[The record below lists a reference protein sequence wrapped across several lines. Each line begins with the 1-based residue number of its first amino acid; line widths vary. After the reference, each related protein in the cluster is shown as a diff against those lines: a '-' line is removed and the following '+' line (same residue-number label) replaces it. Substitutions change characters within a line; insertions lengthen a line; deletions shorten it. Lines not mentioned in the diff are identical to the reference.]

1 MNTLIQIVYFLV
13 DLFGSLYLSAILL
26 RFLLQ
31 AARADFYN
39 PISQLLV
46 KITNPLLLPLRK
58 IIPGLWGLDL
68 ASLVLA
74 LLFHWL
80 VMQLLILVDQGGPL
94 VGPHLMIVWALIGI
108 ALNMITL
115 YLFAGFILF
124 ITSFVAPYSRHP
136 AIVLTHQLLEPLLAP
151 VRRYIP
157 PAGGLDFSLFF
168 VGIFLVVMR
177 MAVIGIGG
185 SLNVPFRYLIGYTG

>member
-1 MNTLIQIVYFLV
+1 MQTLSEILFFLIN
-13 DLFGSLYLSAILL
+13 LFGSLYLSAIIL

-31 AARADFYN
+31 TARADFYN
-39 PISQLLV
+39 PISQTLV

-58 IIPGLWGLDL
+58 VIPGLWGLDL

-74 LLFHWL
+74 IVFHWL
-80 VMQLLILVDQGGPL
+80 VSQLLILVDKGPL
-94 VGPHLMIVWALIGI
+94 VAPHLMIVWALIGI
-108 ALNMITL
+108 ALNIINL

-124 ITSFVAPYSRHP
+124 ITSFLMPYSRHP

-157 PAGGLDFSLFF
+157 PTGGLDFSLFF
-168 VGIFLVVMR
+168 VGVFLVVMR
-177 MAVIGIGG
+177 MLVIGISGG
-185 SLNVPFRYLIGYTG
+185 LNVPLGYLVGYTG